1 MSPKK
6 DKAKVLEAAEKYIKS
21 GKFQDAIN
29 EYERLMEGEPL
40 DPNIANVIG
49 DLYIRIGR
57 EDKAV
62 KTFNEIAAFY
72 EAKGLHPQSLAI
84 FKKINKA
91 VPEDVNSAV
100 KLADLYAQLGFAA
113 EAKAV
118 YGQVADRLEK
128 ERHLKGL
135 IFVYEK
141 LVKIDRTDSRYRL
154 KLADLY
160 SKDGAFDEAVEELNE
175 AAEIMIENQE
185 LGEAEKLLNQAR
197 TLKKGHVGTY
207 LNLVSLLKKRKKT
220 KEAIILMEE
229 AVGGQR
235 DNLELLSRL
244 GSLYIDDENFRMG
257 EEVFSRLYAKYPNDI
272 NIRIKLGYSLIQ
284 QNKVETAF
292 QLYEPLINTLLS
304 KGKEDKS
311 IGLLGL
317 IFTAREAYIPALE
330 KLAVI
335 YKSKEQKK
343 NLELVLRVLLQEY
356 RRKGLKERMLVV
368 LRELV
373 NLCPDDR
380 ALAKEYANVGTAPSP
395 SATSSSSLAG
405 TRSSSPS
412 ATRGSSPSATSSP
425 SLSGTR
431 SAPAPPPRMD
441 DKKSTK
447 GFAHMSEQ
455 DQEMIRINLNKADL
469 FLQQGLIKNAHRI
482 LENLLLLYPDEA
494 RITQKIAL
502 VKEARA
508 HIDTETIPELVGKA
522 SVNAEKM
529 EKKEKPK
536 EAPPAAPAKPQP
548 IKPEPFKA
556 EPARARPEPGLSA
569 DEIAKKLAS
578 LRAVPKLTPQTPG
591 VSLSD
596 KDRVTAAELF
606 STINIVVPLADRP
619 RFKYYDLQERIA
631 EEQALM
637 EATYYQQFKKETA
650 VVEKELADIIAEFR
664 QKMDARPELDNADH
678 HYNLGVAYLQQNL
691 FKEAIEEFQRAA
703 KDPSRAA
710 ECYSHLSH
718 CNRKTGDMRAAREW
732 LEKALASAD
741 PGSTI
746 SFAVK
751 YEWGVFLEDINEQQK
766 AVPYYQEVKT
776 WNPGF
781 RDVSKRLRA
790 LKKTSEGR
798 RQSLRPSE

>member
-6 DKAKVLEAAEKYIKS
+6 DKAKYLEAAEKFIKS

-40 DPNIANVIG
+40 DLNIANVIG

-62 KTFNEIAAFY
+62 KTFQEIAAAY
-72 EAKGLHPQSLAI
+72 EAKGLHPQSLAV

-91 VPEDVNSAV
+91 VPEDIPSAI
-100 KLADLYAQLGFAA
+100 KLADLYGQLGFAA

-118 YGQVADRLEK
+118 YSQVAERLEK
-128 ERHLKGL
+128 ERHVKGL

-141 LVKIDRTDSRYRL
+141 LIKIDRTDPRYRL

-175 AAEIMIENQE
+175 AAEIMIENQD
-185 LGEAEKLLNQAR
+185 LVEAEKLLNKAR
-197 TLKKGHVGTY
+197 TLRKGHVGTA
-207 LNLVSLLKKRKKT
+207 LNLVNLLKKRKKI
-220 KEAIILMEE
+220 KEAITLMEE
-229 AVGGQR
+229 AVANQR

-244 GSLYIDDENFRMG
+244 GSLYIDDDNFRMG

-272 NIRIKLGYSLIQ
+272 NIRVKLGFTLIQ

-317 IFTAREAYIPALE
+317 IFTVKEVYIPALE

-335 YKSKEQKK
+335 YKSKDQAK
-343 NLELVLRVLLQEY
+343 NLELALRVLLQEY
-356 RRKGLKERMLVV
+356 RRKGLKDRMLVV

-373 NLCPDDR
+373 SLCPDDR
-380 ALAKEYANVGTAPSP
+380 ALAKEYAHVGIAPSP
-395 SATSSSSLAG
+395 AATSSSSL
-405 TRSSSPS
+405 S
-412 ATRGSSPSATSSP
+412 ATRS
-425 SLSGTR
+425 
-431 SAPAPPPRMD
+431 D
-441 DKKSTK
+441 NKKSTR
-447 GFAHMSEQ
+447 GFARLAEQ

-469 FLQQGLIKNAHRI
+469 YLQQGLIKNAHRI
-482 LENLLLLYPDEA
+482 LENLLLLYPDEP

-508 HIDTETIPELVGKA
+508 HTDTETIPDLV
-522 SVNAEKM
+522 EKTFTIEQRL

-536 EAPPAAPAKPQP
+536 AAVQAEPAKVRPEPAAAPA
-548 IKPEPFKA
+548 A
-556 EPARARPEPGLSA
+556 TA
-569 DEIAKKLAS
+569 DKIAA
-578 LRAVPKLTPQTPG
+578 LRSVPKLSTQSPG
-591 VSLSD
+591 QSLSD
-596 KDRVTAAELF
+596 RDRVTAAELF
-606 STINIVVPLADRP
+606 STINMVLPRADRP
-619 RFKYYDLQERIA
+619 HFKYYDLQERIA
-631 EEQALM
+631 EERALL

-650 VVEKELADIIAEFR
+650 VVEKELTDIITEFR
-664 QKMDARPELDNADH
+664 QKMSGRVDRDNGDL
-678 HYNLGVAYLQQNL
+678 HYNLGVAFLEQNL
-691 FKEAIEEFQRAA
+691 FNEAIEEFQQAA
-703 KDPSRAA
+703 RDPARSV
-710 ECYSHLSH
+710 ECYTLLGLCH
-718 CNRKTGDMRAAREW
+718 RKSKNMHGAREW

-741 PGSTI
+741 PGSTS

-751 YEWGVFLEDINEQQK
+751 YEWAVLLEDMNESQK

-776 WNPGF
+776 WNSGF

-790 LKKTSEGR
+790 LKKASA
-798 RQSLRPSE
+798 